1 MTYEVVL
8 TDRAHEQM
16 EAAYSWWAA
25 NRSAAQAAR
34 WYNTFAEAIVSLE
47 QNPER
52 CLLAPED
59 NLMPFELRDL
69 LFGIGKRPTHR
80 AVFTIRPNLV
90 LILAIRHLAQESL
103 SPEDL

>member
-8 TDRAHEQM
+8 TDRAHAQM
-16 EAAYSWWAA
+16 EAAYSWWAE
-25 NRSAAQAAR
+25 NRSAAQAAH
-34 WYNTFAEAIVSLE
+34 WYNTLAEAIISLE

-52 CLLAPED
+52 CPLALEND
-59 NLMPFELRDL
+59 LVPFELRDL
-69 LFGIGKRPTHR
+69 LFGVGKRPTHR